1 MIAARSDAQPTAEGM
16 AGSARARPRRLAC
29 EVRRQSGALFTTWAR
44 RFAAVEVPGEIR
56 RRLGRSREIPGT
68 QTACHPTGDAGTG
81 PEELS
86 EADELAQTLVRLIAH
101 KLTVHQGAR
110 DAGVGIA
117 PNTTATHFRAAL
129 SRPQHPRPGH
139 GRIRATGSRSSIAR
153 SRLDGHVELE
163 ALGKPASSASSSLGR
178 CALAPHRVP
187 DQPLAAPSEV
197 ARSTRGRTPTR
208 CWGFSQPEMGRFTH
222 TEPAM
227 PVRRYEHR
235 QRSTRELKSMPVV
248 TQRCLWRRPL
258 AVVGESARRRPR
270 LKTRRM

>member
-1 MIAARSDAQPTAEGM
+1 MCSRQPRGWLALLGRDRAGSRARFDGSPVPCSQPGPGASRRSRCLARSGDAWAAAARSRGRRLVPPDRRRGDGPGGVVRGRRACTN
-16 AGSARARPRRLAC
+16 ARAPDRAQADRSPGR
-29 EVRRQSGALFTTWAR
+29 AR
-44 RFAAVEVPGEIR
+44 RGR
-56 RRLGRSREIPGT
+56 RDRTRTQQQRIFERLYR
-68 QTACHPTGDAGTG
+68 
-81 PEELS
+81 
-86 EADELAQTLVRLIAH
+86 
-101 KLTVHQGAR
+101 VHSTR
-110 DAGVGIA
+110 D
-117 PNTTATHFRAAL
+117 
-129 SRPQHPRPGH
+129 
-139 GRIRATGSRSSIAR
+139 RATGESGLRGRDRPSRGPE
-153 SRLDGHVELE
+153 LDGHVELE